1 MSTEMLAFC
10 YFKNFFWRL
19 FMNNLKVFENQE
31 FGKVR
36 TVTIDEV
43 PYFVGKDVAEILG
56 YQNGSRDINRHVDTE
71 DRQKIM
77 VFDGNQDK
85 ETIIINESGLYSLI
99 LSSKLPS
106 AKKFKRWVTSEVL
119 PSIRK
124 HGMYAIDDLI
134 ADPDLGIAALNALK
148 AEREKNKKL
157 KQSVAVQTQQI
168 SELTPK
174 ASYYDVVLNC
184 KDLVSISTISKDYG
198 WSAKKMNKYL
208 HEKRVQFKQGD
219 IWLLYQKYSEK
230 GYTSTKT
237 HTYLDNDGQHTKIHT
252 YWTQKGRL
260 FIYELLKEDGIYPNI
275 EKLVG

>member
-1 MSTEMLAFC
+1 
-10 YFKNFFWRL
+10 
-19 FMNNLKVFENQE
+19 MNNLKVFKNQE
-31 FGKVR
+31 FGEVR
-36 TVTIDEV
+36 TVTINDV

-71 DRQKIM
+71 DRQKTM

-85 ETIIINESGLYSLI
+85 ETIVINESGLYSLI

-148 AEREKNKKL
+148 AEREKNKEL
-157 KQSVAVQTQQI
+157 EQSVAVQTQQI
-168 SELTPK
+168 LELTPK

-198 WSAKKMNKYL
+198 WSGAEPAQAN
-208 HEKRVQFKQGD
+208 RVTKLELSYNTF
-219 IWLLYQKYSEK
+219 LLAS
-230 GYTSTKT
+230 
-237 HTYLDNDGQHTKIHT
+237 
-252 YWTQKGRL
+252 
-260 FIYELLKEDGIYPNI
+260 
-275 EKLVG
+275 

>member
-1 MSTEMLAFC
+1 
-10 YFKNFFWRL
+10 
-19 FMNNLKVFENQE
+19 MNNLTVFKNQE
-31 FGKVR
+31 FGEVR
-36 TVTIDEV
+36 SVTIDGIA
-43 PYFVGKDVAEILG
+43 YFVGKDVAEILG
-56 YQNGSRDINRHVDTE
+56 YERGTKAIVDRVDSE
-71 DRQKIM
+71 DRFMLDNKTQSQFGIEL
-77 VFDGNQDK
+77 GQRGGWL
-85 ETIIINESGLYSLI
+85 INESGMYSLI
-99 LSSKLPS
+99 LSSKLPT
-106 AKKFKRWVTSEVL
+106 AKKFKHWVTSEVL
-119 PSIRK
+119 PAIRK

-157 KQSVAVQTQQI
+157 EQSVAVQTQQI
-168 SELTPK
+168 SEMMPK

-184 KDLVSISTISKDYG
+184 KDLVSMSTISKDYG

-208 HEKRVQFKQGD
+208 HEKGIQFKQGD

-237 HTYLDNDGQHTKIHT
+237 HTYLDSEGQHTKVRT

-275 EKLVG
+275 EKFAG